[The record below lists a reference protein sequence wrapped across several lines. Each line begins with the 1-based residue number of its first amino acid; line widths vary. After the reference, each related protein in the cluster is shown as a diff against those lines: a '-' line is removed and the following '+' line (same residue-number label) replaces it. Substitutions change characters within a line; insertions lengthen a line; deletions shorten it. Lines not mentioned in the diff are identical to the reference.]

1 MWSVL
6 SLRLRLALLL
16 SSMLILALA
25 TLVAL
30 QVMFASLTLK
40 HEKMLADDVAN
51 QLVRSLGAT
60 LSVADDP
67 DSVMQK
73 FLDSSRE
80 NKTGIVGFE
89 TNNNTTSVVASTPFR
104 ADGVPAWFIRL
115 LGEHSD
121 PSRLPVIKDGRKFGD
136 LIYFSDMSAD
146 IREKWITF
154 VALLIA
160 AALLSSLTFLIAYF
174 FLGSMLKPLA
184 RVEQALTMLR
194 RGQYEFQIEC
204 EGSPELVRSCNE
216 VNQLAHSLQRFSSD
230 RSNLLRQMV
239 NLQDSD
245 RSEIAK
251 ELHDEL
257 GPILFAIRAYA
268 TSISDSLSTMD
279 NNSATAASR
288 LLEAVE
294 SFQQANRRILDR
306 LQPFQLQEFGI
317 MASIDSILS
326 GPGPKAAAINVSK
339 EIDPSVADV
348 KGVTAETIFRVIQEG
363 VTNTLRHSAA
373 TRLLVSAQ
381 LVTDGEKTCRRRQ
394 VRVDVIDDG
403 KGVPANVVFGRGL
416 RGMSERLRALGGTLS
431 ISSTQQG
438 TLLSCVIPC
447 LSDCDPPAV

>member
-6 SLRLRLALLL
+6 SLRVRLALLL
-16 SSMLILALA
+16 SSMLILALG
-25 TLVAL
+25 TIVAL
-30 QVMFASLTLK
+30 QVMFASLTLI
-40 HEKMLADDVAN
+40 HEKILADDVAN

-60 LSVADDP
+60 LSVSDDP

-89 TNNNTTSVVASTPFR
+89 NNNKTTPIVVSTPFR
-104 ADGVPAWFIRL
+104 ADGVPVWFIRL

-121 PSRLPVIKDGRKFGD
+121 PTRLPIIKDGRKFGD
-136 LIYFSDMSAD
+136 LIYFSDLSAD

-160 AALLSSLTFLIAYF
+160 AAILSSLTFLVAYF

-257 GPILFAIRAYA
+257 GPILFAIRAHA
-268 TSISDSLSTMD
+268 TSISDGLPTMD
-279 NNSATAASR
+279 NSSATAASR

-294 SFQQANRRILDR
+294 SFQEANRRILNR
-306 LQPFQLQEFGI
+306 LQPYQLQEFGI
-317 MASIDSILS
+317 MASIESILS
-326 GPGPKAAAINVSK
+326 GPGPKAAAIDIGK
-339 EIDPSVADV
+339 DIDPSIADA

-373 TRLLVSAQ
+373 TRLVVSAQ
-381 LVTDGEKTCRRRQ
+381 QVTDGEETSRRRQ
-394 VRVDVIDDG
+394 VRVDVIDNG
-403 KGVPANVVFGRGL
+403 KGVPTNMVFGRGL
-416 RGMSERLRALGGTLS
+416 RGMSERLRALEGTLT
-431 ISSTQQG
+431 IFSTQHG
-438 TLLSCVIPC
+438 TRLSCVIPW
-447 LSDCDPPAV
+447 LTDNDPPAV